1 MPNIILIL
9 SVDFNILD
17 SKALWTRVSFKTSN
31 VGFKPAAELNKMRE
45 YMVLKHQ
52 MWILNVRSPHSKQ
65 FQGEF

>member
-31 VGFKPAAELNKMRE
+31 VGLNSFLARSS
-45 YMVLKHQ
+45 LKN
-52 MWILNVRSPHSKQ
+52 IKGG
-65 FQGEF
+65 F